1 MDLLSTISYACC
13 ILWFT
18 LPLAPWTT
26 NSHGLTSN
34 LSPTLTESD
43 TSQKWV
49 RFSIRAPGPV
59 AFIAVSTTIVLLSK
73 NTDKLSLVLSSDCL
87 CIPEN
92 INWFALLCLDYK
104 RTDDSEFLI
113 NWVSFCGL
121 LHLSQ
126 SQQLF
131 PCVMKN
137 TDKLSLKQ
145 WLSLY
150 SGKYNI
156 NWFALLCLDHKR
168 SDDSGFLINWM
179 SSFGCI
185 CCCVIQKIVAY
196 AFLLYIDFKSIDI
209 SKKVLVTVGC
219 VIKTVSVTC
228 LLFPMLFIIAW
239 RVLPLLPTIVVR

>member
-1 MDLLSTISYACC
+1 MLFCNTWFYYFACC

-92 INWFALLCLDYK
+92 INWFALLCLDFK

-131 PCVMKN
+131 SLCYEKILTNSVLSSDCPCIPEN
-137 TDKLSLKQ
+137 TTLI
-145 WLSLY
+145 
-150 SGKYNI
+150 G
-156 NWFALLCLDHKR
+156 LLC
-168 SDDSGFLINWM
+168 
-179 SSFGCI
+179 
-185 CCCVIQKIVAY
+185 CVWTTREAMIL
-196 AFLLYIDFKSIDI
+196 AFL
-209 SKKVLVTVGC
+209 
-219 VIKTVSVTC
+219 
-228 LLFPMLFIIAW
+228 
-239 RVLPLLPTIVVR
+239 

>member
-1 MDLLSTISYACC
+1 MACC
-13 ILWFT
+13 IY
-18 LPLAPWTT
+18 
-26 NSHGLTSN
+26 
-34 LSPTLTESD
+34 
-43 TSQKWV
+43 
-49 RFSIRAPGPV
+49 R
-59 AFIAVSTTIVLLSK
+59 
-73 NTDKLSLVLSSDCL
+73 SL
-87 CIPEN
+87 N
-92 INWFALLCLDYK
+92 NY
-104 RTDDSEFLI
+104 
-113 NWVSFCGL
+113 
-121 LHLSQ
+121 
-126 SQQLF
+126 F

-219 VIKTVSVTC
+219 VIKTVSVTF
-228 LLFPMLFIIAW
+228 LLFQMLFIIAW
-239 RVLPLLPTIVVR
+239 RFYLCYQQLLFGSCMVLFL

>member
-1 MDLLSTISYACC
+1 MFGPQKNWRFWISYKLSV
-13 ILWFT
+13 ILW
-18 LPLAPWTT
+18 
-26 NSHGLTSN
+26 
-34 LSPTLTESD
+34 
-43 TSQKWV
+43 
-49 RFSIRAPGPV
+49 PV
-59 AFIAVSTTIVLLSK
+59 AFIAVSTTIF
-73 NTDKLSLVLSSDCL
+73 LVL
-87 CIPEN
+87 
-92 INWFALLCLDYK
+92 W
-104 RTDDSEFLI
+104 
-113 NWVSFCGL
+113 
-121 LHLSQ
+121 
-126 SQQLF
+126 
-131 PCVMKN
+131 KN

-156 NWFALLCLDHKR
+156 NWFALLCLGHKR

-219 VIKTVSVTC
+219 VIKTVSVTF
-228 LLFPMLFIIAW
+228 LLFQMLFVIAW